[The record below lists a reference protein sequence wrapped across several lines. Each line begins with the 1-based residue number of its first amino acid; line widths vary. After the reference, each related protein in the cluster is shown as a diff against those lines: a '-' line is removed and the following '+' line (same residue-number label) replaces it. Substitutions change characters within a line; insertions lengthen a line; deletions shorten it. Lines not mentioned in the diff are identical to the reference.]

1 MSYNYVAEIKQYS
14 GKQLLRYRIFDA
26 WLYFY
31 SLQYFTL
38 STVSGLRDQET
49 LRLKEINIIMIPFGF
64 QFKLRLNNL

>member
-14 GKQLLRYRIFDA
+14 GIQLLRYRIFDA

-38 STVSGLRDQET
+38 STVSGYERSRNSLPQGNQHNYDT
-49 LRLKEINIIMIPFGF
+49 IWISF
-64 QFKLRLNNL
+64 QIKAQ